1 MQPDVSTLTA
11 HDWLRTVDAVAAAFH
26 RAHAPPADAAAAPAL
41 HDAALTQR
49 VADAAAQATALRQR
63 RQAIVDAAQRLLASR
78 SAPCAAL
85 QRVMK
90 LSVART
96 YESLR
101 DRSATLLARAADN
114 SSSADDAI
122 ALCDALLRAARALEP
137 IAARAPLLAALVAR
151 RAAAAVDARRVHHVD
166 ACRRLLLA
174 AGWPEALGDDKALL
188 SQLQLHMQALD
199 RLQALQQSLTPR
211 TVRWALAVLLE
222 PMRVRFRF
230 HFSGARPTNRN
241 DKPEWIYAHVR
252 SLLRDSAPVIA
263 RLRAVDSQLWIA
275 ALVQMASERV
285 ARTLVELPAS
295 SADDAGALLRH
306 VVAETLAF
314 EAELQ
319 RIHSYPKIVVAF
331 DDDGDDGGS
340 ERDDAA
346 AWPLPSDAFV
356 DEAPPSYA
364 GAMQWLALEYDDI
377 AAVWNGAINSVAASL
392 RDAPAVLLQCLAPSA
407 TRGTQLSSR
416 GRRASLL
423 RETLVRGAGLARST
437 LQAIGFARCDAGD
450 VHGAA
455 VALDSAERL
464 AVALEDAA
472 ATPLVMTTAPD
483 VLADELAALR
493 AMRQALLAS
502 LVQQFLLTPLAQ
514 TLAPLVRA
522 PRARAG
528 GAANEVSAHVAVALC
543 DVQRD
548 LERVR
553 DACDS
558 SGTTM
563 RTVVLELCGAIDAH
577 VFETLWTAQPTMA
590 QAAAAQLST
599 DLAALVR
606 LLDSFTDPLPARRFL
621 RKAHDVAVL
630 FALKRAEREHLRDV
644 IARAD
649 EAVVLSECRAIG
661 VHTLS
666 ADLPRLLVVLKLV
679 KA

>member
-41 HDAALTQR
+41 HDAALAQR

-211 TVRWALAVLLE
+211 TVRWALAALLE

-285 ARTLVELPAS
+285 SRTLVELPAS

-543 DVQRD
+543 DLQRD

>member
-1 MQPDVSTLTA
+1 
-11 HDWLRTVDAVAAAFH
+11 
-26 RAHAPPADAAAAPAL
+26 
-41 HDAALTQR
+41 
-49 VADAAAQATALRQR
+49 
-63 RQAIVDAAQRLLASR
+63 
-78 SAPCAAL
+78 
-85 QRVMK
+85 MK
-90 LSVART
+90 LNVART

-101 DRSATLLARAADN
+101 DRSAKLLARAADA
-114 SSSADDAI
+114 SSADDAI

-137 IAARAPLLAALVAR
+137 IAARAPLLAALLAR
-151 RAAAAVDARRVHHVD
+151 RAAAAVEARRVHHVD
-166 ACRRLLLA
+166 ACRRLLLS
-174 AGWPEALGDDKALL
+174 AGWPEALSDDTALL

-199 RLQALQQSLTPR
+199 RLQALLQSLTPR
-211 TVRWALAVLLE
+211 TVRWSLAALLE

-263 RLRAVDSQLWIA
+263 RVRSVDSHLWIA

-285 ARTLVELPAS
+285 SRTLVELPTS

-319 RIHSYPKIVVAF
+319 RIHSYPKIVAF
-331 DDDGDDGGS
+331 DDDDDDD
-340 ERDDAA
+340 EREDAV

-377 AAVWNGAINSVAASL
+377 AAVWNGAINVAAAVASPSSL

-455 VALDSAERL
+455 VVLDSAERM

-514 TLAPLVRA
+514 TMAPIVRA

-528 GAANEVSAHVAVALC
+528 GAANEVSANVAVALC
-543 DVQRD
+543 DLQRD

-577 VFETLWTAQPTMA
+577 VFDTLWAAQPTMA

>member
-41 HDAALTQR
+41 HDAALAQR

-101 DRSATLLARAADN
+101 DRSATLLARAADH

-211 TVRWALAVLLE
+211 TVRWALAALLE

-377 AAVWNGAINSVAASL
+377 AAVWNGAINNVAASL

-543 DVQRD
+543 DLQRD